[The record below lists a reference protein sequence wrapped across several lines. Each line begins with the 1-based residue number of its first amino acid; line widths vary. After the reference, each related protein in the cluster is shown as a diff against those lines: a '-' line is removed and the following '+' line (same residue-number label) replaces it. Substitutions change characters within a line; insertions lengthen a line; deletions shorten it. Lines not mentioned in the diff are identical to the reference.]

1 MIIDA
6 HTHIFDR
13 SVPGAEENFPLW
25 PGDRWGAGAPDLIRQ
40 MDEAGIDK
48 AFLISYTPV
57 DVMAHY
63 RLEKREQMLAVFQH
77 YLTKDYFV
85 RMWQQHPDR
94 FVWFADS
101 IDPRVPGYVERAAH
115 DLDRG
120 AAGLKLLP
128 LFVDTE
134 MGDPRWRPIFE
145 LLQARRKPCIIDLSW
160 WYAHFPW
167 FAPSVHEKFG
177 PYQEP
182 GSYTRY
188 VEGFKRLMT
197 DFPTVKV
204 QLAHYGTPRLN
215 DDGDKSRTLHYDRL
229 DEPIELVLEH
239 TNLSFDLGA
248 YQHVIGED
256 EQHPYE
262 RALKIVE
269 ILVGAVGAE
278 RIQWGTDWPY
288 LGLQPY
294 PNLIRAIR
302 EAPFLNDAGVDAIL
316 GLNAQRFLEI

>member
-13 SVPGAEENFPLW
+13 SVGGAGENFPLW
-25 PGDRWGAGAPDLIRQ
+25 PGSRWGGGAPDLIPQ
-40 MDEAGIDK
+40 MDEAGIAK
-48 AFLISYTPV
+48 VFLISYTPM
-57 DVMAHY
+57 DVIVHF
-63 RLEKREQMLAVFQH
+63 RPEERERTLAVFQH
-77 YLTKDYFV
+77 YLTTDYFV

-94 FVWFADS
+94 FAWFADS
-101 IDPRVPGYVERAAH
+101 IDPRVPGYVERAAQ

-145 LLQARRKPCIIDLSW
+145 LLRERRKPCIVDLSW
-160 WYAHFPW
+160 WYAYTPW
-167 FAPSVHEKFG
+167 FAPSVYQKFG
-177 PYQEP
+177 SHQER

-188 VEGFKRLMT
+188 VQGFKQLVA

-204 QLAHYGTPRLN
+204 QLAHYGTPRLLDV
-215 DDGDKSRTLHYDRL
+215 DDSSRTLHYDRL
-229 DEPIELVLEH
+229 DEPIDLMRAH
-239 TNLSFDLGA
+239 PNLACDLGA

-256 EQHPYE
+256 DPYPYE

-269 ILVGAVGAE
+269 ILVGALGAE
-278 RIQWGTDWPY
+278 RVHWGTDWPY
-288 LGLQPY
+288 LGVQPY

-302 EAPFLNDAGVDAIL
+302 EAPFLNDTDTDAVL
-316 GLNAQRFLEI
+316 GLNAQRFLEP